1 MLVMTVKACVLLAAT
16 PYLVA
21 EAKTQKAAYPVKTEQ
36 TITTKAKVESVNQD
50 TREVTLKR
58 SDGSKVTI
66 KVPDTVRNLAQVK
79 PGDTVKAKY
88 SESIAL
94 DIRTANEAPSARSTE
109 TLKRAALGATPRG
122 EQTSTTQITANIEK
136 INKHKREVTL
146 LQPDGSV
153 TTVVVPEDVK
163 RFDTLKKGDQ
173 VVVTAT
179 QSLAL
184 EVEPK

>member
-1 MLVMTVKACVLLAAT
+1 MRMLVMTVKACVLLAAT

-21 EAKTQKAAYPVKTEQ
+21 EAKTAHPVKTEQ

-50 TREVTLKR
+50 TREVTLKK

-94 DIRTANEAPSARSTE
+94 DIRTGKRSAVGSVNRDAETSGARSDT
-109 TLKRAALGATPRG
+109 KRRTNFDNANHG
-122 EQTSTTQITANIEK
+122 E
-136 INKHKREVTL
+136 HRE
-146 LQPDGSV
+146 
-153 TTVVVPEDVK
+153 
-163 RFDTLKKGDQ
+163 DQ
-173 VVVTAT
+173 
-179 QSLAL
+179 
-184 EVEPK
+184 